1 MSMNISC
8 NDRERILL
16 DGTAEEWAA
25 LESHAMN
32 CVGCAEELRAW
43 KNLYSTAS
51 ELHREWDS
59 PALWPRIEAALEQ
72 QASPAKDSRGRQ
84 LFGFWNSGS
93 WSLSGLQW
101 QTAAAALL
109 LVALTASAIW
119 FIANQGTRRIPDNQA
134 LLNDRAVND
143 VERAEA
149 AYERAIDK
157 LGAQARPQLQNS
169 TPLMANYREKLLVLD
184 SAIADLKSQASMNP
198 ANGHVRRELLAMYHE
213 KQDTLEQ
220 VLEAKQ

>member
-1 MSMNISC
+1 MNPMTISC
-8 NDRERILL
+8 NDRERIFL
-16 DGTAEEWAA
+16 DGTQEEWTA
-25 LESHAMN
+25 LESHSMDCSA
-32 CVGCAEELRAW
+32 CAEELRAW
-43 KNLYSTAS
+43 KNLSSAAS
-51 ELHREWDS
+51 ELHQEWES
-59 PALWPRIEAALEQ
+59 PALWPRIEAALDR
-72 QASPAKDSRGRQ
+72 QAPALKISRWQR
-84 LFGFWNSGS
+84 LFGSWNPVF
-93 WSLSGLQW
+93 LHW
-101 QTAAAALL
+101 QTAAAALFL
-109 LVALTASAIW
+109 IALTASSIW
-119 FIANQGTRRIPDNQA
+119 FMANLNTHSIPDNQA

-157 LGAQARPQLQNS
+157 LDAQARPQLQNSS

-184 SAIADLKSQASMNP
+184 SAIADLKSQASINP